1 MIGKETMS
9 KSKIMVIDD
18 DMQSLELMEAILIPK
33 GHEVIITNDPLQ
45 AVALIIVNKPDL
57 ILLDVMMPML
67 DGYSLLSEIKK
78 SNTISKIPVVILTA
92 LGFELNKELAH
103 NLGAAGYITKPVDS
117 AELIQIVSHLL
128 PVI

>member
-1 MIGKETMS
+1 MS

-18 DMQSLELMEAILIPK
+18 DMKSLELMEAILTPK
-33 GHEVIITNDPLQ
+33 GYEVIITSDPLQ
-45 AVALIIVNKPDL
+45 AVALIILNKPDL

-78 SNTISKIPVVILTA
+78 NNTISKIPVVMLTA
-92 LGFELNKELAH
+92 LGFDLNKELAQ
-103 NLGAAGYITKPVDS
+103 NLGAVGYITKPVDS
-117 AELIQIVSHLL
+117 AELIQTVSHLL

>member
-1 MIGKETMS
+1 MS

-78 SNTISKIPVVILTA
+78 NNTISKIPVVMLTA

-103 NLGAAGYITKPVDS
+103 NLGAVGYITKPVDS

>member
-1 MIGKETMS
+1 
-9 KSKIMVIDD
+9 MVIDD

-78 SNTISKIPVVILTA
+78 SKTISKIPVVILTA

-103 NLGAAGYITKPVDS
+103 NLGAVGYITKPVDS

>member
-1 MIGKETMS
+1 MN

-18 DMQSLELMEAILIPK
+18 DKKSLELMEAILIPK
-33 GHEVIITNDPLQ
+33 GHEVITISDPLQ
-45 AVALIIVNKPDL
+45 AVALIVVNKPDL

-78 SNTISKIPVVILTA
+78 NNTISKIPVVMLTA
-92 LGFELNKELAH
+92 LGFELNKELAQ
-103 NLGAAGYITKPVDS
+103 NLGAVGYLTKPVDS
-117 AELIQIVSHLL
+117 AELIQTVSHLL

>member
-1 MIGKETMS
+1 MS

-18 DMQSLELMEAILIPK
+18 DTKSLELMEAILIPK
-33 GHEVIITNDPLQ
+33 GHEVITISDSLQ

-78 SNTISKIPVVILTA
+78 NNTISKIPVVMLTA

-103 NLGAAGYITKPVDS
+103 NLGAVGYLTKPVDS

>member
-1 MIGKETMS
+1 MS